1 MAKYPAGT
9 VIAFETGEYSGFGYM
24 GHVVTTRECD
34 FHALAEEYKA
44 QFKPKDDWDE
54 ADPEGFVGWLTINQH
69 VFPATVSTLHIG
81 SYGRLEIET

>member
-1 MAKYPAGT
+1 MGKYPAGT
-9 VIAFETGEYSGFGYM
+9 VIALETGEYSDFGYI

-34 FHALAEEYKA
+34 FPALAAQYKDEFVA
-44 QFKPKDDWDE
+44 KDEWDE
-54 ADPEGFVGWLTINQH
+54 ADPGGFVGWLTIHQH